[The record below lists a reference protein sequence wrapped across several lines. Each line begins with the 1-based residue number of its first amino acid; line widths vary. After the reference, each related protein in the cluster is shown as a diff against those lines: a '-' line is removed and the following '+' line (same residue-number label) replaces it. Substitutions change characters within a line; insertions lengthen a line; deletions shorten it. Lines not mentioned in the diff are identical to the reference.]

1 MTLRY
6 TSDKEIYYK
15 LKIELFKIM
24 LMKYLSVNYLMED
37 VGGGDLLE
45 YK

>member
-1 MTLRY
+1 MTLQY

-15 LKIELFKIM
+15 LKTEMFKIM
-24 LMKYLSVNYLMED
+24 LMDHLSVNYLMED